1 MEEFVFNT
9 DKGETVDTIQ
19 FETIKIEQNGIKYEL
34 NIEVKENMINFSIKD
49 RDQFPSINYNREM
62 SFKEIKELNNV
73 FCILKSFKDF
83 YDYLNSLSENKKLN
97 IRKSN
102 NKISIIL
109 LMEVLLKQQTL
120 EIDLF
125 PKKNN
130 IDIKVKEIYEELLNI
145 KENMKE
151 IIKENENLKIN
162 DKLKTE
168 EIINLKKEENNLKIE
183 IDSLKND
190 NKELKKEIN
199 NLRNEIKELNQ
210 KFEKNDKKID
220 IVENIRQNYETSVI
234 MSEEERKI
242 IFSEIEN
249 KINKQIKTL
258 KRLYQATVDG
268 GDSKI
273 FHRKCDNI
281 PNTLVL
287 IKSEGLRRFGGFTHI
302 PWKSEGGYKTDPEMK
317 TFVFSLDKKKY
328 FN

>member
-1 MEEFVFNT
+1 
-9 DKGETVDTIQ
+9 
-19 FETIKIEQNGIKYEL
+19 
-34 NIEVKENMINFSIKD
+34 
-49 RDQFPSINYNREM
+49 
-62 SFKEIKELNNV
+62 
-73 FCILKSFKDF
+73 
-83 YDYLNSLSENKKLN
+83 
-97 IRKSN
+97 
-102 NKISIIL
+102 
-109 LMEVLLKQQTL
+109 MEVLLKQQTL

-130 IDIKVKEIYEELLNI
+130 IDINVKEIYEELLNI

-151 IIKENENLKIN
+151 IIKENDNLKIN

-199 NLRNEIKELNQ
+199 NLRNEINELNEN
-210 KFEKNDKKID
+210 FEKNNKKID
-220 IVENIRQNYETSVI
+220 IFENIRQNYETSVI

-249 KINKQIKTL
+249 KMNKQIKAI

-281 PNTLVL
+281 PNQIHWFL
-287 IKSEGLRRFGGFTHI
+287 
-302 PWKSEGGYKTDPEMK
+302 
-317 TFVFSLDKKKY
+317 
-328 FN
+328 